1 MTTVVSMVWKRV
13 EDIKKIQL
21 AIGSVRTKVGHSV
34 MRICTELE
42 KVNVSYRYRET
53 VCRYRNWLAQSP
65 SKNKIL
71 LAFAVTGKAK
81 VSQLHIINVIE
92 SDSRYTIPDITK
104 DVGLSLSRVH
114 FILKRILN
122 VRKISAIWILHIL
135 TDDQNGY
142 EYETSLYC

>member
-1 MTTVVSMVWKRV
+1 MC
-13 EDIKKIQL
+13 L
-21 AIGSVRTKVGHSV
+21 IGIVRLFVDK
-34 MRICTELE
+34 E
-42 KVNVSYRYRET
+42 K
-53 VCRYRNWLAQSP
+53 NWLAQSP

-92 SDSRYTIPDITK
+92 SDSRDTIPDITK

-135 TDDQNGY
+135 TDDQKWVRVRNVIVLLKNVSQIQ
-142 EYETSLYC
+142 TKTTCKYCNW